1 MFCSSVFT
9 LVPCTRFAGPGGV
22 PEMRTSTRIPGVTNP
37 ATPTTSSTLTAQA
50 RMPWRMVAA
59 KPPPEPTAASR
70 LSTIGSP

>member
-9 LVPCTRFAGPGGV
+9 LVPLQGFTGPGGL
-22 PEMRTSTRIPGVTNP
+22 PEIRTSTRIPGVTNP

-59 KPPPEPTAASR
+59 KPPPEPTAARR
-70 LSTIGSP
+70 LSRIGSP